1 VKLKLKVEGRY
12 KKMIYPTLLENI
24 IFSEKTLLLDKSNL
38 KKNNLLIIVGISG
51 SGKTTLGKKNS

>member
-1 VKLKLKVEGRY
+1 MC
-12 KKMIYPTLLENI
+12 KKDILLENL

-51 SGKTTLGKKNS
+51 SGKTTLGKK